1 VEAVTL
7 ALRDLILSGE
17 IEAGARVAE
26 IALADKL
33 NVSRTPV
40 RLALQVLEGEGL
52 VVPAPNRGYVVRRIT
67 TYDVLAGF
75 DVRGTL
81 EGLACRIIAEA
92 GLKRSDEAALAQ
104 CLEEGEA
111 ICAIGH
117 FDDVLMQR
125 WVDMNMQFHQVIL
138 KAADNATLTAAHELV
153 CRHPLVGPA
162 SLAFS
167 ADRLAESFRTTSES
181 QSHHRTIVGA
191 LRNGEGARA
200 EFLAREHIHH
210 ARESTAQYL
219 KARAN
224 AALGDE
230 TPNPLSR

>member
-1 VEAVTL
+1 MVVSRVEAVSL

-26 IALADKL
+26 VALAERL
-33 NVSRTPV
+33 GVSRTPV
-40 RLALQVLEGEGL
+40 RLALQVLESEGL
-52 VVPAPNRGYVVRRIT
+52 VIPAPNRGYAVRRIT

-92 GLKRSDEAALAQ
+92 GLKKSDEAALSQ
-104 CLEEGEA
+104 CIEEGDA

-117 FDDVLMQR
+117 FDDILMQR
-125 WVDMNMQFHQVIL
+125 WVDMNTRFHQIIL

-167 ADRLAESFRTTSES
+167 AERVAESFRITSES
-181 QSHHRTIVGA
+181 QSHHRQIVGA
-191 LRNGEGARA
+191 LRNGEGSRV

-219 KARAN
+219 KGRSN
-224 AALGDE
+224 AALGD
-230 TPNPLSR
+230 